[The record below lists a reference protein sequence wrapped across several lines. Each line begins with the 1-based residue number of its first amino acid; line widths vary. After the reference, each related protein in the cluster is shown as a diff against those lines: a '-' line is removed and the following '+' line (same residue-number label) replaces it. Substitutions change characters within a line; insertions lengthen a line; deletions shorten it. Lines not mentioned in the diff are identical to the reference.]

1 MSLPEPSW
9 PPGPA
14 PGAKVLSLDAA
25 QRAVAAAPAPRI
37 LAIGGGKGGIGKS
50 LVATSLA
57 VEYVRR
63 GQRVVLVD
71 CDLGGANL
79 HTLLGMAC
87 PRETLSDFIQRRVEQ
102 LADLAVPTPLPQLR
116 LISSARNSIQAA
128 NLMHQQK
135 MRLIRAVRR
144 LDADLVIIDLG
155 AGTHYNVVDFF
166 LLAHHGLLVVVPEP
180 TSVENAYRFL
190 KAAFLRKVKAVDFAE
205 GLKGLVRDALKERE
219 HRAMSPVEL
228 IEVVSARSPGAGA
241 ALREQL
247 AAFRPL
253 LLVNQVREPADAM
266 LGEGMCLAARKLF
279 GLEMTYLG
287 HLRHS
292 EHIWRTMRATRRP
305 FIEQRG
311 TPFASDLAALARRLD
326 GVEAAAGVP

>member
-1 MSLPEPSW
+1 MSLPEQSW
-9 PPGPA
+9 SPGPG
-14 PGAKVLSLDAA
+14 PGAKLLSLDAA
-25 QRAVAAAPAPRI
+25 RRALAAVSPRI
-37 LAIGGGKGGIGKS
+37 VAIGGGKGGIGKS

-63 GQRVVLVD
+63 EQRVVLVD

-87 PRETLSDFIQRRVEQ
+87 PRETLSDFIQRRVE
-102 LADLAVPTPLPQLR
+102 LLDDLAVATPLPQLR

-144 LDADLVIIDLG
+144 LDADVVIVDLG

-166 LLAHHGLLVVVPEP
+166 LLAHHGVLVVVPEP

-205 GLKGLVRDALKERE
+205 GLRALVQEALRERTN
-219 HRAMSPVEL
+219 RTISPVEL
-228 IEVVSARSPGAGA
+228 VEAVEARSPAAGA

-247 AAFRPL
+247 ASFRPL
-253 LLVNQVREPADAM
+253 LLVNQVREPADLM

-311 TPFASDLAALARRLD
+311 TPFASDLAGLARRLD
-326 GVEAAAGVP
+326 GIAAADAT

>member
-1 MSLPEPSW
+1 MSLPEQSW
-9 PPGPA
+9 SPGLG

-25 QRAVAAAPAPRI
+25 RRAAAAAVPRI
-37 LAIGGGKGGIGKS
+37 VAIGGGKGGIGKS

-87 PRETLSDFIQRRVEQ
+87 PRETLSDFIQRRVE
-102 LADLAVPTPLPQLR
+102 LLDDLAVATPLPQLR

-144 LDADLVIIDLG
+144 LDADVVIVDLG

-205 GLKGLVRDALKERE
+205 GLRALVQEALRERTS
-219 HRAMSPVEL
+219 RTISPVEL
-228 IEVVSARSPGAGA
+228 VESVEARSPAAGA

-247 AAFRPL
+247 ASFRPL
-253 LLVNQVREPADAM
+253 LLVNQVREPSDLM

-311 TPFASDLAALARRLD
+311 TPFASDLAGLARRLD
-326 GVEAAAGVP
+326 GIAAADAT

>member
-1 MSLPEPSW
+1 
-9 PPGPA
+9 
-14 PGAKVLSLDAA
+14 
-25 QRAVAAAPAPRI
+25 
-37 LAIGGGKGGIGKS
+37 
-50 LVATSLA
+50 
-57 VEYVRR
+57 
-63 GQRVVLVD
+63 
-71 CDLGGANL
+71 
-79 HTLLGMAC
+79 
-87 PRETLSDFIQRRVEQ
+87 
-102 LADLAVPTPLPQLR
+102 VPTPLPQLR

-135 MRLIRAVRR
+135 MRLMRAVRR

-228 IEVVSARSPGAGA
+228 IEMVSARSPGAGA

-247 AAFRPL
+247 ATFRPL